1 MKDELKEYL
10 RTELLV
16 FYSASG
22 FQHFNFAHA
31 KNIAHRLAR
40 GEIVCNL
47 DADNFTGLGFAEY
60 LMDVFST
67 CERLMMRAPRLIKG
81 TNGRIALRKSDFE
94 AIGGYDE
101 RMELGWGF
109 EDDDLIRRGTMAGI
123 KKRIIPIKSSFLTA
137 IQHADSDR
145 IKFKFLHGS

>member
-1 MKDELKEYL
+1 
-10 RTELLV
+10 
-16 FYSASG
+16 
-22 FQHFNFAHA
+22 
-31 KNIAHRLAR
+31 
-40 GEIVCNL
+40 
-47 DADNFTGLGFAEY
+47 
-60 LMDVFST
+60 MDVFST

-145 IKFKFLHGS
+145 IKFNKIPNKRLSRFSHKQISKESINRNEFVANSGTHWGKATVIKNFSDSITM